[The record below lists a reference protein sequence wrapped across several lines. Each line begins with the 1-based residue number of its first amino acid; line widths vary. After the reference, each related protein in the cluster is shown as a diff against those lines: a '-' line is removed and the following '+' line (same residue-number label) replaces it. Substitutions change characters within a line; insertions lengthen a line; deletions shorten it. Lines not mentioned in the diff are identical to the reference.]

1 MSYCHN
7 SCVINIFLKHWKNHY
22 LEIVKM
28 HPRPKTRPS
37 SLFERSGDRT
47 RIASGSVQNRDRIGI
62 GIGPGQDEDQGRGGI
77 GIGIGPGSGPRPG

>member
-28 HPRPKTRPS
+28 HSGPETRPG
-37 SLFERSGDRT
+37 SLFERSGDRI
-47 RIASGSVQNRDRIGI
+47 RIVSGSGQNGDRIGI
-62 GIGPGQDEDQGRGGI
+62 GIGLGQDQDQAGVE
-77 GIGIGPGSGPRPG
+77 SG